1 MSNINKIKN
10 DNTIEVN
17 NPQSSI
23 IFVTE
28 INNLINK
35 EDNKEKEHE
44 FNGTLKDFIQNI
56 LNSQSKTEKENIKNN
71 KPLTLSKIFK
81 MREFSFENEFYI
93 NFDIYQAQGF
103 YKEGKPSANINNYK
117 PCRLLIKENYLYILK
132 KNNRNKNLNMHINPE
147 NTFLDKLE
155 SHNIINNEEV
165 KFSKYDYELSKPLLC
180 LNMNLLSCALLIN
193 KKILNEFTILILG
206 TKKRY
211 SFIIQDSKIK
221 EKFCYILGTFIYISD
236 GYASNKLNLI
246 YSHPKNYNLKTYIT
260 PEYFQY
266 IAKTGDLILFQTN
279 HILTKLQRCYTCD
292 KYDHIAIVISNF
304 GFISL
309 FDASKKNKCQH
320 HYWGSFISSLNH
332 LAFFKVVYRRLNI
345 EEKNYNKKDEIQD
358 RIEKETELFLE
369 QVKDK
374 KYYLSICDI
383 LCKGKPKNYE
393 LNNEWEKAEGFSCS
407 SLIAA
412 YYIKLGIIKLDKTI
426 HSILPGDFEEN
437 KKLCFLPGFSL
448 GPEKI
453 IEFCSE

>member
-56 LNSQSKTEKENIKNN
+56 LNSQSKTENENIKNN

-103 YKEGKPSANINNYK
+103 YKEGKPSSNINNYK

-132 KNNRNKNLNMHINPE
+132 KNNRNKILNMHINPE

-345 EEKNYNKKDEIQD
+345 EEKNYKKKDEIQD

-437 KKLCFLPGFSL
+437 KNLCFLPGFSL

>member
-1 MSNINKIKN
+1 MSNINIIKN
-10 DNTIEVN
+10 ENNIDVN
-17 NPQSSI
+17 NPQSSM

-44 FNGTLKDFIQNI
+44 YNKTLNDFIQNF
-56 LNSQSKTEKENIKNN
+56 LKTQKETENENIKSN

-81 MREFSFENEFYI
+81 MRDFSFENEFYN

-103 YKEGKPSANINNYK
+103 YKEGKSSLNIKDYNS
-117 PCRLLIKENYLYILK
+117 CRLLIKENYLYILK
-132 KNNRNKNLNMHINPE
+132 NYNRNKLPNIHINPE
-147 NTFLDKLE
+147 NSFLDKLE
-155 SHNIINNEEV
+155 NHNIVNNEDI
-165 KFSKYDYELSKPLLC
+165 KFVKYDYELSKPLLC
-180 LNMNLLSCALLIN
+180 LNINMLTCSLIIN

-211 SFIIQDSKIK
+211 SFIIQDLKIK
-221 EKFCYILGTFIYISD
+221 DKFCYILGTFIYISD
-236 GYASNKLNLI
+236 GYASNRLNLI
-246 YSHPKNYNLKTYIT
+246 HSHPKNYNLKTYIT

-279 HILTKLQRCYTCD
+279 HILTKAQRCYTCD
-292 KYDHIAIVISNF
+292 KYDHIALVFSNY

-309 FDASKKNKCQH
+309 FDASKQSKCQH
-320 HYWGSFISSLNH
+320 HYWGAFIASSNH
-332 LAFFKVVYRRLNI
+332 LSFYKVVYRRLNI
-345 EEKNYNKKDEIQD
+345 EEKNYKKKTEIQD
-358 RIEKETELFLE
+358 RIERETEIFLE

-383 LCKGKPKNYE
+383 ICKGKPKDYE
-393 LNNEWEKAEGFSCS
+393 LNNEWDKAEGFSCS

-412 YYIKLGIIKLDKTI
+412 YYIKLGILKFDKTI

-453 IEFCSE
+453 IEFSS